1 MDASTTYSRRRM
13 LAAATATIVPLSGA
27 AWALLSS
34 SSNGQPVSSSTGS
47 SEPAL
52 TPTDTW
58 NPIIRVNLTP
68 EPLEELRISVDGP
81 FRISAPGSPRVLAQ
95 EQRIT
100 ESPVTTDGRRIRFR
114 DASFPISQIE
124 IVPVRSPSIWVG
136 NSQYRGTVRIFRQP
150 NNRLLAVNAL
160 PLEEYLASVINSE
173 MPASFPRA
181 ARQAQAIAARS
192 YALSVMK
199 NHPRFDL
206 FATSRS
212 QRYLGNQYRD
222 DSGRRLAGE
231 TAGSREIVRET
242 SGIVCTWRGRLFTS
256 WFSAVCGGRT
266 TTGSSVFTDAVGAL
280 KSVECEW
287 CRDADLYRWNTSFD
301 VNGVSRLLNEHF
313 SVDGRTF
320 GTLRS
325 VSEIPGPV
333 GDLPFYTV
341 SDGAQT
347 LRIAGSTFRRML
359 PYSVLYSPRFSATI
373 AGSEVRFAGRG
384 SGHGV
389 GLCQWGANGLGKAGR
404 SALEILRYYYDSI
417 ETVRLRPS

>member
-13 LAAATATIVPLSGA
+13 LAAATATVVPLAGA

-34 SSNGQPVSSSTGS
+34 SSNGQSSGK

-68 EPLEELRISVDGP
+68 EPIDELRISVDGP

-95 EQRIT
+95 EQRLS
-100 ESPVTTDGRRIRFR
+100 ESPVTTDGKNIRLR
-114 DASFPISQIE
+114 DTSFPISQIE
-124 IVPVRSPSIWVG
+124 IVPVRPPSIWVG
-136 NSQYRGTVRIFRQP
+136 DSLYRGTIRIFRQP
-150 NNRLLAVNAL
+150 DNKLIAVNVL

-181 ARQAQAIAARS
+181 ARQAQAIVART

-199 NHPRFDL
+199 GHPRFDL

-212 QRYLGNQYRD
+212 QKYLGN
-222 DSGRRLAGE
+222 
-231 TAGSREIVRET
+231 REIVRET
-242 SGIVCTWRGRLFTS
+242 SGIICTWRGKLFSS
-256 WFSAVCGGRT
+256 WFSAVCGGMT
-266 TTGSSVFTDAVGAL
+266 TNGASVFTDAVGAL

-287 CRDADLYRWNTSFD
+287 CRDAELYRWNKSFD
-301 VNGVSRLLNEHF
+301 LQDVSRRLAEHF
-313 SVDGRTF
+313 VADGSDF
-320 GTLRS
+320 GTLKS
-325 VSEIPGPV
+325 VTEIPGTA
-333 GDLPFYTV
+333 GDLPHYSV
-341 SDGAQT
+341 SDGVKT
-347 LRIAGSTFRRML
+347 LRIAGSTFRRAM
-359 PYSVLYSPRFSATI
+359 PYGELYSPRFAATI
-373 AGSEVRFAGRG
+373 AGNEVRFSGRG

-389 GLCQWGANGLGKAGR
+389 GMCQWGANGLGKAGR
-404 SALEILRYYYDSI
+404 SALEILRYYYDGI